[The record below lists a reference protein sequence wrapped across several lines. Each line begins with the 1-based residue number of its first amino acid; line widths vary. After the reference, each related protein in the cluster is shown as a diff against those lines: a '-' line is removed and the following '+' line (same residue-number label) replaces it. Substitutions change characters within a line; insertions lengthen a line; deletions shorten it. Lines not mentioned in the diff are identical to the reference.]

1 MSTRLE
7 QLTEYR
13 RLLQARC
20 AVERGEIEDLHADI
34 EAGAARADRALV
46 VVRRFAPWLLVA
58 GVAAVVAIGPG
69 RALGLARQGLTAAL
83 FAQRAA
89 RLFG

>member
-20 AVERGEIEDLHADI
+20 AVERGEIEDIHAGI
-34 EAGAARADRALV
+34 AAGAARADRAIV
-46 VVRRFAPWLLVA
+46 VVRRFGPWLLVA

-69 RALGLARQGLTAAL
+69 RALGLARQGLSAAL